1 MRTLARLT
9 RLLTL
14 LLILVFACQPEGD
27 EILQDDP
34 DRLEIEELISGAE
47 EVSLNISARIAQDID
62 QCTEPLEIPLLAYR
76 YKNVGD
82 VIINNSEDFLT
93 ATFKTSEDFSLDRTF
108 LVLIIENKDPIN
120 NTRFFSNYRKIIIP
134 VEHSIGTMEYTYN
147 IPFADFNLEGGDC
160 LSIIAFSFLNTG
172 SNSNYYR
179 KTFALAKQQNNNSK
193 GIFRR
198 YFIEYCLQEC
208 KQVKPVDD
216 ESCPV
221 ICSYGF
227 GIPSVDVSNSYSF
240 EDLGITDWAWGYA
253 HEINPETLFRLPI
266 KQDDSESAAIIG
278 QVTVMID
285 NEFAYV
291 YFQMND
297 GYPMSKTSLYFSH
310 ALPES
315 GVPCNYT
322 YNREYT
328 NSDGTWKPTL
338 TDTYVIENVSEILA
352 KSGETIDDPN
362 NTDKKLYII
371 AYADFCE

>member
-1 MRTLARLT
+1 
-9 RLLTL
+9 

-120 NTRFFSNYRKIIIP
+120 NTRFFSNYRKIILP

-147 IPFADFNLEGGDC
+147 VPFADFNLEGGDC
-160 LSIIAFSFLNTG
+160 LSIIAFSFLNSG

-179 KTFALAKQQNNNSK
+179 KTFALAKQENNNSK
-193 GIFRR
+193 GIFKR

-208 KQVKPVDD
+208 KQVKSDD

-240 EDLGITDWAWGYA
+240 EDLGIEDWAWGYA
-253 HEINPETLFRLPI
+253 HEIKDETLFRLPI
-266 KQDDSESAAIIG
+266 KKEYIEGAEILG
-278 QVTVMID
+278 QVTIMID
-285 NEFAYV
+285 NDMAHV

-297 GYPMSKTSLYFSH
+297 GYRMNKTSLYISN
-310 ALPES
+310 AKPES
-315 GVPCNYT
+315 GIPCDYT
-322 YNREYT
+322 YNTEFT
-328 NSDGTWKPTL
+328 
-338 TDTYVIENVSEILA
+338 
-352 KSGETIDDPN
+352 
-362 NTDKKLYII
+362 NTDGVLEPILTYTYTINDLSQVLGTSSKSSDDDDDDSKLNPSIWII